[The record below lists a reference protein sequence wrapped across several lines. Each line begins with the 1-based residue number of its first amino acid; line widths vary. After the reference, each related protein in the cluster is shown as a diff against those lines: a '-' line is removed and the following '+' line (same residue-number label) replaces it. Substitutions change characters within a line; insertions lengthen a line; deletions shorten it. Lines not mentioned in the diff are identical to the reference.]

1 MMLKNKDTG
10 QTRSFYSPDA
20 RTLLGR
26 PDTEWEFVRRLGR
39 TARMVERGVAAEKT
53 GSEGAV
59 EFHGDRV
66 LQEDARKAVEP
77 TKPDPLSTDTQPAT
91 ETEKKEIPQAPRGSR
106 GGGKQ
111 EPAKAKPE
119 DG

>member
-1 MMLKNKDTG
+1 MLKNKNTG
-10 QTRSFYSPDA
+10 QTRAFYSPDA

-26 PDTEWEFVRRLGR
+26 PDTEWEFDRRLGR
-39 TARMVERGVAAEKT
+39 TARMAERGVAAEKT

-66 LQEDARKAVEP
+66 MQEDAKKAVEP
-77 TKPDPLSTDTQPAT
+77 PKVDPLTADAQPVA
-91 ETEKKEIPQAPRGSR
+91 ETEKKDVPQAPRGSR